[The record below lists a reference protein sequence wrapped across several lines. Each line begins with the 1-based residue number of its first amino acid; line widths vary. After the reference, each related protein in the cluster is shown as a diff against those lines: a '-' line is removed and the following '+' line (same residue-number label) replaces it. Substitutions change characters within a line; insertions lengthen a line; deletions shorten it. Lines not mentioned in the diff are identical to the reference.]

1 MDKNKFKQFLDER
14 GSLVPIEF
22 NSLPF
27 VPMRVFVVS
36 GVPKNTIRGNHSH
49 YTTKQYL
56 LCLKGRIEVILH
68 DGINESKIIL
78 EKNEGV
84 LVSELMWDSQKFLTK
99 KSELIVFC
107 STSYDHEDYI
117 FDFDEFIN
125 FKKEFTNFN

>member
-1 MDKNKFKQFLDER
+1 
-14 GSLVPIEF
+14 
-22 NSLPF
+22 
-27 VPMRVFVVS
+27 
-36 GVPKNTIRGNHSH
+36 
-49 YTTKQYL
+49 

-84 LVSELMWDSQKFLTK
+84 LVSELMWDSQKFLTE